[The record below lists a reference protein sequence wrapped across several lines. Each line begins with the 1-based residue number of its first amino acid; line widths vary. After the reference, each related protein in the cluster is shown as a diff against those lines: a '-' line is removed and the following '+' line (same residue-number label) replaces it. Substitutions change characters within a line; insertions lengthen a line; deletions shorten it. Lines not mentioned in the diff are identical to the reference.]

1 MRNQCLDKDMDGL
14 PADTQSNEKTSIGD
28 KRGHKQNFREF
39 FSMAMVTKFAV
50 SFHLGIQGRCTLN
63 KC

>member
-1 MRNQCLDKDMDGL
+1 MDGL